1 MQIIEL
7 FVRNSLEDTVH
18 VLELDGILDMCMRVS
33 KFISSPVSLLSVM
46 VSYIMF
52 WITCEPRMSK
62 HVCELLIYKP
72 ENVLLALGL
81 MTPDWKL
88 GSSVRLVDS
97 SSIIRSVY
105 MALKREENTCL
116 FTCFIRS

>member
-1 MQIIEL
+1 
-7 FVRNSLEDTVH
+7 
-18 VLELDGILDMCMRVS
+18 
-33 KFISSPVSLLSVM
+33 
-46 VSYIMF
+46 
-52 WITCEPRMSK
+52 MSI

-105 MALKREENTCL
+105 MALKREEKYL
-116 FTCFIRS
+116 FIYLFYKKLRVYERSKGQ

>member
-1 MQIIEL
+1 
-7 FVRNSLEDTVH
+7 
-18 VLELDGILDMCMRVS
+18 
-33 KFISSPVSLLSVM
+33 
-46 VSYIMF
+46 
-52 WITCEPRMSK
+52 MSK

>member
-1 MQIIEL
+1 
-7 FVRNSLEDTVH
+7 
-18 VLELDGILDMCMRVS
+18 
-33 KFISSPVSLLSVM
+33 
-46 VSYIMF
+46 
-52 WITCEPRMSK
+52 MSK

-105 MALKREENTCL
+105 MALKREEKYL
-116 FTCFIRS
+116 FIYLFYKKLRVYERSKGQ